1 MLVLQIVNTTHL
13 KWHNKMETTK
23 KQSGGTRKNAG
34 PKFKYG
40 EPTTPVLIR
49 VPNSK
54 IAIFR
59 AKAKEIL
66 KVWETKNK

>member
-1 MLVLQIVNTTHL
+1 MQ
-13 KWHNKMETTK
+13 TK
-23 KQSGGTRKNAG
+23 KQRGGTRLNAG

-40 EPTTPVLIR
+40 ESTTPVLIR

-66 KVWETKNK
+66 KVWETDKQ

>member
-1 MLVLQIVNTTHL
+1 MQ
-13 KWHNKMETTK
+13 TK
-23 KQSGGTRKNAG
+23 KKSGGTRLNAG

-66 KVWETKNK
+66 KVWETAQTTT

>member
-1 MLVLQIVNTTHL
+1 MQ
-13 KWHNKMETTK
+13 TK
-23 KQSGGTRKNAG
+23 KQSGGKRLNAG

-49 VPNSK
+49 VTNSK

-59 AKAKEIL
+59 GKAKEIL
-66 KVWETKNK
+66 NVWETKFVKQ

>member
-1 MLVLQIVNTTHL
+1 MTSLTNE
-13 KWHNKMETTK
+13 KR
-23 KQSGGTRKNAG
+23 GGTRLNAG

-49 VPNSK
+49 VPKSK

-66 KVWETKNK
+66 KVWETIDKNK

>member
-1 MLVLQIVNTTHL
+1 
-13 KWHNKMETTK
+13 MECAMTSLTNEK
-23 KQSGGTRKNAG
+23 RGGTRLNAG

-66 KVWETKNK
+66 KVWETIDKNK

>member
-1 MLVLQIVNTTHL
+1 MQIY
-13 KWHNKMETTK
+13 KKMIKTK
-23 KQSGGTRKNAG
+23 KTRGGTRLNAG

-66 KVWETKNK
+66 KVWETDLTIK

>member
-1 MLVLQIVNTTHL
+1 MQIY
-13 KWHNKMETTK
+13 KKMIKTK
-23 KQSGGTRKNAG
+23 KQRGGTRLNAG

-66 KVWETKNK
+66 KVWETDLTIK

>member
-1 MLVLQIVNTTHL
+1 MQ
-13 KWHNKMETTK
+13 TK
-23 KQSGGTRKNAG
+23 KQRGGTRLNAG

-40 EPTTPVLIR
+40 ESTTPVLIR
-49 VPNSK
+49 VPKSK

-66 KVWETKNK
+66 KVWETDKK

>member
-1 MLVLQIVNTTHL
+1 MQIVNITLL
-13 KWHNKMETTK
+13 KLHNKMTTK

-66 KVWETKNK
+66 KVWETTDKNK